1 MEGMMGAILD
11 FLKGIKKQKEE
22 ANCNEEVNILDVR
35 NNFIYTRDNL
45 VIGIL
50 KINSINIQLFSDKEL
65 EQKVQEM
72 TTELSSVDMEFKL
85 FSISRPVD
93 VTGLVDEL
101 RERLN
106 NTGNVKIKMLLKKN
120 IAETIKLTLTGEVVE
135 RQNFMI
141 LFENYNE
148 NAEKDL
154 QKRQMDI
161 VNKYE
166 NCDIKV
172 EILDE
177 ANLIQLCN
185 SFLNINFAF
194 KEDTEY
200 EEKVPFLNV
209 GGKP

>member
-1 MEGMMGAILD
+1 MGAILD

>member
-1 MEGMMGAILD
+1 MGAILN
-11 FLKGIKKQKEE
+11 FFKGIKQQKKEVSS
-22 ANCNEEVNILDVR
+22 NEEVNILDVR
-35 NNFIYTRDNL
+35 NNFIYTRDNQ

-72 TTELSSVDMEFKL
+72 TTELSSVDTEFKL

-106 NTGNVKIKMLLKKN
+106 NTDNIKIKMLLKKN

-148 NAEKDL
+148 TAEKDL

-161 VNKYE
+161 VSKYE

-177 ANLIQLCN
+177 SSLIQLCN

-209 GGKP
+209 GT